1 MDTSKMKIL
10 KPFPALLAV
19 LTVWC
24 ILWVHFIARDLYG
37 KGNLKDY
44 KILIKCNA
52 EEKHGF
58 VYGRRFFEFLK
69 FAKNQ
74 MPVNARYEL
83 VGFKE
88 HAIDGRRVMYYLYP
102 RLREKNSEY
111 ILIKSDNGE
120 YSFKKR

>member
-1 MDTSKMKIL
+1 MKNIVIIL
-10 KPFPALLAV
+10 LV
-19 LTVWC
+19 IWC
-24 ILWVHFIARDLYG
+24 VLWVHFIARDLYG

-52 EEKHGF
+52 EEKRGF

-69 FAKNQ
+69 FAKKQ
-74 MPVNARYEL
+74 MPKNARFEL

-88 HAIDGRRVMYYLYP
+88 HAIDGRRAMYYLYP
-102 RLREKNSEY
+102 RLRAKNPEY
-111 ILIKSDNGE
+111 ILTKLDNGE